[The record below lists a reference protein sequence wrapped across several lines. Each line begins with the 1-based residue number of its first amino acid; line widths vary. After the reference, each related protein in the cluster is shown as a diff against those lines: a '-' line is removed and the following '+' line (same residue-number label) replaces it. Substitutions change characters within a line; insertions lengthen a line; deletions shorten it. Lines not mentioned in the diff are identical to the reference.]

1 MPGPTRWR
9 HPLPTALPRPRRV
22 EPKRSLFGVVLNAFM
37 VMSALI
43 LTVIVLV
50 REERYAMGEPGIFA
64 DAIVQMMQQNAPAR
78 SGDRAIIPP
87 SN

>member
-1 MPGPTRWR
+1 
-9 HPLPTALPRPRRV
+9 
-22 EPKRSLFGVVLNAFM
+22 
-37 VMSALI
+37 
-43 LTVIVLV
+43 V

>member
-1 MPGPTRWR
+1 
-9 HPLPTALPRPRRV
+9 LPTAFPRPRRV

>member
-1 MPGPTRWR
+1 
-9 HPLPTALPRPRRV
+9 LPTALPRPPRA

-64 DAIVQMMQQNAPAR
+64 DAIVQMTQQSAPIR
-78 SGDRAIIPP
+78 SGDRTVIPP

>member
-1 MPGPTRWR
+1 M
-9 HPLPTALPRPRRV
+9 PTALPRPRRV
-22 EPKRSLFGVVLNAFM
+22 EPKRSHFGVALNAFM

-43 LTVIVLV
+43 LTFIVLV
-50 REERYAMGEPGIFA
+50 REQRYAMGEPGIFA

>member
-1 MPGPTRWR
+1 
-9 HPLPTALPRPRRV
+9 
-22 EPKRSLFGVVLNAFM
+22 M

-43 LTVIVLV
+43 LAFIVLV

-64 DAIVQMMQQNAPAR
+64 DAIIQMTQQNAPVR
-78 SGDRAIIPP
+78 SADRAVIPP

>member
-1 MPGPTRWR
+1 VRDFIGNRCPAAGG
-9 HPLPTALPRPRRV
+9 RRV
-22 EPKRSLFGVVLNAFM
+22 NVEFAFM

-43 LTVIVLV
+43 LAFIVLV

-64 DAIVQMMQQNAPAR
+64 DAIIQMTQQNAPVR
-78 SGDRAIIPP
+78 SGDRAVIPP

>member
-1 MPGPTRWR
+1 M
-9 HPLPTALPRPRRV
+9 PTALPRPRRV
-22 EPKRSLFGVVLNAFM
+22 EPKRSLFGVILNAFM

-64 DAIVQMMQQNAPAR
+64 DAIVQMTQQNAPAR
-78 SGDRAIIPP
+78 SGDRAIIQP